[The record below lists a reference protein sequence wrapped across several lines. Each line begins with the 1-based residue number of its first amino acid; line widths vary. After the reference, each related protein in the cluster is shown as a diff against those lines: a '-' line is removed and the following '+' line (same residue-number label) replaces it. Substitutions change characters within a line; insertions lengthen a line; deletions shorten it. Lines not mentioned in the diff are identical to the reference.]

1 MMAIV
6 EANLPALQVVLPLVA
21 APICAMLGR
30 GTRSWAFATGVS
42 WLTFAIALTLF
53 ARTFG
58 GTIISYEMGGWA
70 PPIGIEYRVDI
81 LNAFVLMIVSGMAAL
96 VLPYA
101 RRSVEAEIPAERQS
115 FFYTA
120 FLLCLTGLLGVTITG
135 DAFNVFVF
143 LEISSLSTYALVA
156 SGAWRN
162 KRALTAAYNYLIMG
176 TVGATF
182 FVIGIGML
190 YMITGTLNMADLAV
204 RIAQQGDSSTLR
216 MGFVFILIGIG
227 LKLAMFPLHLWL
239 PNAYS
244 FAPSAVTAFLAAT
257 ATKVAVYVMLRF
269 MFTIF
274 GFDYEFQAAT
284 LEMVVLPLAVVAM
297 FAASIVAIFQDD
309 LKRMLAYSSVAQ
321 IGYML
326 LGLAF
331 LTDTGLT
338 ATIIHLFNHAV
349 TKGAL
354 FMVAG
359 CYVLMAGTSSI
370 AGLRGVGRDMP
381 WTTAAFVAAGFSL
394 IGLPLTVGFVS
405 KWYLVLAAFE
415 LGWWPVA
422 LLIMASSLLAVVYVW
437 RVVETAY
444 LQPAPEGVK
453 RKEAPLSM
461 LIPAW
466 ILVAMSI
473 WFGVNAMTTSA
484 AASRAADMLIGSS
497 HILWQE

>member
-1 MMAIV
+1 MMALI
-6 EANLPALQVVLPLVA
+6 EANLPALQVVLPIVA
-21 APICAMLGR
+21 APLCLILGR
-30 GTRSWAFATGVS
+30 GKGAWALATLVSFA
-42 WLTFAIALTLF
+42 TFAISVALF
-53 ARTFG
+53 AKVYDGSF
-58 GTIISYEMGGWA
+58 ISYHMGDWA

-81 LNAFVLMIVSGMAAL
+81 VNAFVLLIVSGIAAL

-101 RRSVEAEIPAERQS
+101 YRSVATEIPADRQPI
-115 FFYTA
+115 FYTA
-120 FLLCLTGLLGVTITG
+120 FLLCVAGLLGVTITG

-162 KRALTAAYNYLIMG
+162 KRALTAAYNYLVMG

-190 YMITGTLNMADLAV
+190 YMITGTLNMADLSV
-204 RIAQQGDSSTLR
+204 KLAQYGDSSTLH
-216 MGFVFILIGIG
+216 MGFVFIFIGIG

-269 MFTIF
+269 MFTVL

-284 LEMVVLPLAVVAM
+284 LKMVVFPLAVIAM
-297 FAASIVAIFQDD
+297 FAASLVAIFQED
-309 LKRMLAYSSVAQ
+309 LKRMLAYSSIAQ

-326 LGLAF
+326 LGLAL
-331 LTDTGLT
+331 LTPTGLV
-338 ATIIHLFNHAV
+338 ATIVHLFNHAV

-359 CYVLMAGTSSI
+359 CYIVSAGTSSI
-370 AGLRGVGRDMP
+370 SSLRGIGRDMP
-381 WTTAAFVAAGFSL
+381 WTTAAFVVAGFSL
-394 IGLPLTVGFVS
+394 IGLPLTVGFIS
-405 KWYLVLAAFE
+405 KWYLVQAVLE
-415 LGWWPVA
+415 QGWWPVA
-422 LLIMASSLLAVVYVW
+422 LLIMASSLLAIIYVW
-437 RVVETAY
+437 RVVEAAY
-444 LQPAPEGVK
+444 LQPSPAGVV

-461 LIPAW
+461 LIPTW
-466 ILVAMSI
+466 TLVALSV
-473 WFGVNAMTTSA
+473 WFGVDATLTSTA
-484 AASRAADMLIGSS
+484 ANEAARALISS
-497 HILWQE
+497 SDFFWQD

>member
-1 MMAIV
+1 
-6 EANLPALQVVLPLVA
+6 
-21 APICAMLGR
+21 
-30 GTRSWAFATGVS
+30 
-42 WLTFAIALTLF
+42 
-53 ARTFG
+53 
-58 GTIISYEMGGWA
+58 
-70 PPIGIEYRVDI
+70 
-81 LNAFVLMIVSGMAAL
+81 
-96 VLPYA
+96 
-101 RRSVEAEIPAERQS
+101 
-115 FFYTA
+115 
-120 FLLCLTGLLGVTITG
+120 
-135 DAFNVFVF
+135 
-143 LEISSLSTYALVA
+143 
-156 SGAWRN
+156 
-162 KRALTAAYNYLIMG
+162 
-176 TVGATF
+176 
-182 FVIGIGML
+182 

-381 WTTAAFVAAGFSL
+381 WTTAAFVA
-394 IGLPLTVGFVS
+394 
-405 KWYLVLAAFE
+405 
-415 LGWWPVA
+415 
-422 LLIMASSLLAVVYVW
+422 
-437 RVVETAY
+437 
-444 LQPAPEGVK
+444 
-453 RKEAPLSM
+453 
-461 LIPAW
+461 
-466 ILVAMSI
+466 
-473 WFGVNAMTTSA
+473 
-484 AASRAADMLIGSS
+484 
-497 HILWQE
+497 

>member
-1 MMAIV
+1 MLGFI
-6 EANLPALQVVLPLVA
+6 EANLPALQVVLPLMA
-21 APICAMLGR
+21 APVCAMLGKGSR
-30 GTRSWAFATGVS
+30 AWAFATLVAFMS
-42 WLTFAIALTLF
+42 FAISISLF
-53 ARTFG
+53 ATVYG
-58 GTIISYEMGGWA
+58 GAPLSYEMGGWA
-70 PPIGIEYRVDI
+70 PPIGIEYRVDV

-101 RRSVEAEIPAERQS
+101 RRSVAAEIPPERQT

-156 SGAWRN
+156 SGSWRN

-182 FVIGIGML
+182 FVIGIGMI
-190 YMITGTLNMADLAV
+190 YMITGTLNMADLAL
-204 RIAQQGDSSTLR
+204 RIAEHGDSRTLR
-216 MGFVFILIGIG
+216 MGFVFIFIGVG

-244 FAPSAVTAFLAAT
+244 YAPSAVTAFIAAT
-257 ATKVAVYVMLRF
+257 STKVAVYVLLRF
-269 MFTIF
+269 MFTVF
-274 GFDYEFQAAT
+274 GFDYGFQAAT
-284 LEMVVLPLAVVAM
+284 LTNVLLPVAIIAM
-297 FAASIVAIFQDD
+297 FAASLVAIFQDD
-309 LKRMLAYSSVAQ
+309 LKRMLAYSSIAQ

-331 LTDTGLT
+331 LTHTGLM
-338 ATIIHLFNHAV
+338 ATIVHLFNHAV

-359 CYVLMAGTSSI
+359 CFILSAGTSSI
-370 AGLRGVGRDMP
+370 SGLRGIGRDMP
-381 WTTAAFVAAGFSL
+381 WTTAAFIAGGFSL
-394 IGLPLTVGFVS
+394 IGLPLTVGFIS
-405 KWYLVLAAFE
+405 KWYLVQAALE

-422 LLIMASSLLAVVYVW
+422 LLIMASSLLAIVYIW
-437 RVVETAY
+437 RVVEAAY
-444 LQPAPEGVK
+444 LQPAPEGAT

-461 LIPAW
+461 LVPTW
-466 ILVAMSI
+466 ILVALSI
-473 WFGVNAMTTSA
+473 WFGVNATFTST
-484 AASRAADMLIGSS
+484 AASRAADALIGSS
-497 HILWQE
+497 QILWAE

>member
-1 MMAIV
+1 MYDII
-6 EANLPALQVVLPLVA
+6 ANNLLALQVVIPLIA
-21 APICAMLGR
+21 APVCAMLGR
-30 GTRSWAFATGVS
+30 GDRAWLFATLVS
-42 WLTFAIALTLF
+42 FVVFAISLALFRETLD
-53 ARTFG
+53 
-58 GTIISYEMGGWA
+58 GTVISYEMGSWA

-81 LNAFVLMIVSGMAAL
+81 LNAFVLMIVSGMAAV

-101 RRSVEAEIPAERQS
+101 RRSVAFEIPAQNQAL
-115 FFYTA
+115 FYTA

-156 SGAWRN
+156 TGAARN

-182 FVIGIGML
+182 FVIGLGML
-190 YMITGTLNMADLAV
+190 YAITGTLNMADLALK
-204 RIAQQGDSSTLR
+204 IAEHGDSRTLR
-216 MGFVFILIGIG
+216 VGFVFILIGIG

-244 FAPSAVTAFLAAT
+244 FAPSAVTAFIAAT
-257 ATKVAVYVMLRF
+257 ATKVAVYVLLRF
-269 MFTIF
+269 MFTVF
-274 GFDYEFQAAT
+274 GFDYAFQAAT
-284 LEMVVLPLAVVAM
+284 LEKVVLPLAIIAM
-297 FAASIVAIFQDD
+297 FAASLVAIFQDD
-309 LKRMLAYSSVAQ
+309 LKRMLAYSSIAQ

-331 LTDTGLT
+331 LTHTGLQ

-359 CYVLMAGTSSI
+359 CYVFSLGTSSVTS
-370 AGLRGVGRDMP
+370 LRGIGRDMP
-381 WTTAAFVAAGFSL
+381 WTSAAFVLAGLSL
-394 IGLPLTVGFVS
+394 IGLPLTVGFIS
-405 KWYLVLAAFE
+405 KWYLVQAAFE

-422 LLIMASSLLAVVYVW
+422 LLVMGSSLLAVVYVW
-437 RVVETAY
+437 RIVEIAY
-444 LQPAPEGVK
+444 LQPAPEGVV

-461 LIPAW
+461 LIPTW
-466 ILVAMSI
+466 ILVGLTI
-473 WFGVNAMTTSA
+473 WFGVHATLTSTA
-484 AASRAADMLIGSS
+484 AGRAADALIGAS
-497 HILWQE
+497 HILWKQ

>member
-1 MMAIV
+1 MMALI
-6 EANLPALQVVLPLVA
+6 ETNLPALQVVLPLVA
-21 APICAMLGR
+21 APMCAMLGR
-30 GTRSWAFATGVS
+30 GSRSWAFATAVS
-42 WLTFAIALTLF
+42 WLTFLIALTLLT
-53 ARTFG
+53 RTFG

-70 PPIGIEYRVDI
+70 PPIGIEYRVDV
-81 LNAFVLMIVSGMAAL
+81 LNAFVLTIVSGMAAL

-101 RRSVEAEIPAERQS
+101 RRSVEAEIPAERQTL
-115 FFYTA
+115 FYTA

-190 YMITGTLNMADLAV
+190 YMVTGTLNMADLAV
-204 RIAQQGDSSTLR
+204 RIAANGDSSTVH

-269 MFTIF
+269 MFTVF
-274 GFDYEFQAAT
+274 GFDYDFQEAT
-284 LEMVVLPLAVVAM
+284 LKMVVLPLAILAM
-297 FAASIVAIFQDD
+297 FAASLVAIFQDD
-309 LKRMLAYSSVAQ
+309 LKRMLAYSSIAQ

-359 CYVLMAGTSSI
+359 CYVLMTGTSSI
-370 AGLRGVGRDMP
+370 SSLRGVGRDMP
-381 WTTAAFVAAGFSL
+381 WTTAAFVVAGLSL

-405 KWYLVLAAFE
+405 KWYLVLAALE

-422 LLIMASSLLAVVYVW
+422 LLIMGSSLLAIIYIW

-444 LQPAPEGVK
+444 LQPAPEGVT

-461 LIPAW
+461 LIPTW

-473 WFGVNAMTTSA
+473 WFGVNAMATSA
-484 AASRAADMLIGSS
+484 AAGRAADMLISS
-497 HILWQE
+497 SQILWKE